1 MMSNLDLVK
10 QLREETGVSLMECK
24 KAIEEAGG
32 DIETA
37 KDLLRK
43 KGQAMAAKRLGRD
56 VGEGI
61 ITSYIHP
68 NQKIGVLL
76 DIRCE
81 SDFVARSD
89 DFQNLAREICLQ
101 IAAMKPLFIQEEDV
115 PEANIEKEKEIF
127 MEQFATSDKPK
138 EVIEKIIE
146 GKINSYKKDVCLL
159 SQEWVK
165 DTSKTIESLVKE
177 VIAKLGENIV
187 IKGFTRY
194 EI

>member
-1 MMSNLDLVK
+1 MSNLDLVK

>member
-1 MMSNLDLVK
+1 MSNLDLVK

-24 KAIEEAGG
+24 KAIEETGG
-32 DIETA
+32 DIEIA

-68 NQKIGVLL
+68 NQKVGVLL

-89 DFQNLAREICLQ
+89 DFQNLAREVCLQ
-101 IAAMKPLFIQEEDV
+101 IAAMKPLFVQGEDV

-127 MEQFATSDKPK
+127 IEQFAGSDKPK

-146 GKINSYKKDVCLL
+146 GKVNSYKKDVCLL
-159 SQEWVK
+159 SQEWIK
-165 DTSKTIESLVKE
+165 DNSKTIESLAKE

>member
-1 MMSNLDLVK
+1 MSNLDLVK

-101 IAAMKPLFIQEEDV
+101 IAAMKPLFIQGEDV